1 MKDTLFNGILAML
14 VLMFFV
20 TIHSCNQSNASNK
33 PLLKEDSLI
42 FTKAKVQQIEDIK
55 ADFVKDSA
63 AYGVCDTCA
72 GSYQSVILEHR
83 LLIQQVVESNAEL
96 SQILAQ
102 NKEEYNLQDSLL
114 QASRKFRRKY
124 EIRYGLLK
132 ERR

>member
-1 MKDTLFNGILAML
+1 MKDTLFKGIIGLL
-14 VLMFFV
+14 FLMFSV
-20 TIHSCNQSNASNK
+20 LLQSCNQSNASNK

-63 AYGVCDTCA
+63 AFGVCDTCA
-72 GSYQSVILEHR
+72 GSYQSVLLEHR
-83 LLIQQVVESNAEL
+83 LLIQQVVESHAKL
-96 SQILAQ
+96 SQILAENQ
-102 NKEEYNLQDSLL
+102 QEYEWQDSIR
-114 QASRKFRRKY
+114 QESRKLRRKY